1 MSTENEI
8 LIKENEIPIKESEDE
23 GTLLKK
29 KTKKDPNAPKKQLT
43 EGQKKAL
50 TLMND
55 ARTKKKE
62 EKLKKEYEKIM
73 EREQSQPKPQQQ
85 PQQTQQEEYEES
97 SEEEV
102 TIIKKSKTEKPKKKK
117 KKIIVIESDSD
128 DSEYETNEPEY
139 PPTPTYK
146 SRDMKS
152 QQNRRSVIQQH
163 NEKQTQKNFFCN

>member
-1 MSTENEI
+1 MFGKKNYGNTNRFGSKNTSEVHSFGSKNGTHS
-8 LIKENEIPIKESEDE
+8 KPI
-23 GTLLKK
+23 
-29 KTKKDPNAPKKQLT
+29 
-43 EGQKKAL
+43 
-50 TLMND
+50 
-55 ARTKKKE
+55 
-62 EKLKKEYEKIM
+62 
-73 EREQSQPKPQQQ
+73 QQ
-85 PQQTQQEEYEES
+85 PQQEES

-128 DSEYETNEPEY
+128 ESEYETSEPEY